1 MFTVANKLNEL
12 RDACKNAGIKAT
24 GKKPELIERLNYNA
38 VIRAEVE
45 AAETLLAAEA
55 AEKLLASDADEEDED
70 AIVQITIN
78 RTAGEEVDPGE
89 EDNDGA
95 EEDELV
101 ANGNGKRVRPVY
113 IQDKVYGSDEEAE
126 RSLRAEDLWNM
137 RTVKETEEGKKRWW
151 ICNKC
156 TKKGYILYH
165 KHDNSVSI
173 WSSHSIEHN
182 HVASDDKRRY
192 GLNDVTK
199 AEIAT
204 LYKAGVRKASRL
216 LTALRNKKE
225 KFLPK
230 KMIGTKILSFSFL
243 WISDKIQNMFLF

>member
-24 GKKPELIERLNYNA
+24 GKKPELIERLNYHA

-101 ANGNGKRVRPVY
+101 ANGNEFDQSISKT
-113 IQDKVYGSDEEAE
+113 
-126 RSLRAEDLWNM
+126 RS
-137 RTVKETEEGKKRWW
+137 TVQ
-151 ICNKC
+151 
-156 TKKGYILYH
+156 TKKPREAFAPKTCGISALSRTRKKAKSAGGFAKNALKSATSSTTSMTTMCPFGHRIL
-165 KHDNSVSI
+165 
-173 WSSHSIEHN
+173 
-182 HVASDDKRRY
+182 
-192 GLNDVTK
+192 
-199 AEIAT
+199 
-204 LYKAGVRKASRL
+204 
-216 LTALRNKKE
+216 
-225 KFLPK
+225 
-230 KMIGTKILSFSFL
+230 LST
-243 WISDKIQNMFLF
+243 IM

>member
-24 GKKPELIERLNYNA
+24 GKKPELIERLNYHA

-101 ANGNGKRVRPVY
+101 ANGNEFDQSISKT
-113 IQDKVYGSDEEAE
+113 
-126 RSLRAEDLWNM
+126 RS
-137 RTVKETEEGKKRWW
+137 TVQ
-151 ICNKC
+151 
-156 TKKGYILYH
+156 TKKH
-165 KHDNSVSI
+165 

-182 HVASDDKRRY
+182 YVASDDKRRY
-192 GLNDVTK
+192 GLKDVIK
-199 AEIAT
+199 AEIAAF
-204 LYKAGVRKASRL
+204 YKAGVRKASRL
-216 LTALRNKKE
+216 LTALRKE
-225 KFLPK
+225 
-230 KMIGTKILSFSFL
+230 
-243 WISDKIQNMFLF
+243 MFLSKK